1 MKIRILSYELKL
13 SKVRVTL
20 LNKLREL
27 FDDEEMILGVMVD
40 TKNDEDA
47 QSMLDYLNNDDT
59 DKSYEQ
65 VILQSLDL
73 NLKRKEK
80 SK

>member
-73 NLKRKEK
+73 NLKRKK
-80 SK
+80 